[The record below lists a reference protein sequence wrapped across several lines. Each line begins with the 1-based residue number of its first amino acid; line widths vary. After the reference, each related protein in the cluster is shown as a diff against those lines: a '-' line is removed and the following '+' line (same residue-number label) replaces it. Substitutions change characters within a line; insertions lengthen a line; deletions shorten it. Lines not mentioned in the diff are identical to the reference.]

1 MIFEMSPVNLLFLEY
16 FAHASRQDMMW
27 DFMVY
32 TNSAVTSA
40 KDLPIQAAIGG
51 LLMASLYLYPVTL
64 CVHFLRSLDW
74 YIELL
79 DLANLL
85 EMSQL
90 HSILRYFKSS
100 MCKKSQEIHRNP

>member
-1 MIFEMSPVNLLFLEY
+1 MIYEMSPVNLLFLEY

-64 CVHFLRSLDW
+64 CVHFFVHLTG
-74 YIELL
+74 IELL

-100 MCKKSQEIHRNP
+100 MCKKNQEIHRNL

>member
-1 MIFEMSPVNLLFLEY
+1 MIYEMSPVNLLFLEY

-74 YIELL
+74 YRVTRSGQ
-79 DLANLL
+79 LA
-85 EMSQL
+85 
-90 HSILRYFKSS
+90 
-100 MCKKSQEIHRNP
+100 